1 MLAASRCGFRGM
13 RALTPL
19 LLFTAPTATRSLTLL
34 APAARPHVLRA
45 PPVAARVPKA
55 FRGGL
60 DLSEGSEWEGQVEEI
75 TDFGCFVRLGR
86 LGVQRHRGLLHVSG
100 LSEERLEPAAVPDY
114 VEETVGPVGSKVRVL
129 VRSLE
134 YKGRREA
141 LPCHDSLAQPAPV
154 ILSRRPVGLESR
166 SSSSRCSRGRARASC
181 QSGRSCGAW
190 RRARRGA
197 EVPMSRLHAEQRVF
211 VGVHSRFGAVGD
223 FLHFCSRESS
233 SNHPPKMCFSLKV
246 FARHVSCCRVC
257 RLTRL
262 AIAVVWT
269 RAILRSGLPPPH

>member
-1 MLAASRCGFRGM
+1 
-13 RALTPL
+13 
-19 LLFTAPTATRSLTLL
+19 
-34 APAARPHVLRA
+34 
-45 PPVAARVPKA
+45 VPKA

-60 DLSEGSEWEGQVEEI
+60 DLSEGSEWEGQVEES

-166 SSSSRCSRGRARASC
+166 CSSSRCSRGRARASC

-197 EVPMSRLHAEQRVF
+197 EVQYVTPPRRAESFCRRSFTFFF
-211 VGVHSRFGAVGD
+211 VRA
-223 FLHFCSRESS
+223 REFISHLGK
-233 SNHPPKMCFSLKV
+233 NFTCV
-246 FARHVSCCRVC
+246 FAQHLSCFMFVAC
-257 RLTRL
+257 
-262 AIAVVWT
+262 A
-269 RAILRSGLPPPH
+269 G

>member
-1 MLAASRCGFRGM
+1 M

-19 LLFTAPTATRSLTLL
+19 LLLTALPATRSLTLL

-100 LSEERLEPAAVPDY
+100 LSEERLESAAVPDY

-134 YKGRREA
+134 PRV
-141 LPCHDSLAQPAPV
+141 SLQLLEV
-154 ILSRRPVGLESR
+154 LSRQS
-166 SSSSRCSRGRARASC
+166 ASEL
-181 QSGRSCGAW
+181 S
-190 RRARRGA
+190 
-197 EVPMSRLHAEQRVF
+197 E
-211 VGVHSRFGAVGD
+211 
-223 FLHFCSRESS
+223 
-233 SNHPPKMCFSLKV
+233 
-246 FARHVSCCRVC
+246 
-257 RLTRL
+257 
-262 AIAVVWT
+262 
-269 RAILRSGLPPPH
+269 RAIMRSVAEGEEGS

>member
-1 MLAASRCGFRGM
+1 M

-19 LLFTAPTATRSLTLL
+19 LLLTAPPATRSLTLL

-100 LSEERLEPAAVPDY
+100 LSEERLESAAVPDY

-134 YKGRREA
+134 YKGRPRV
-141 LPCHDSLAQPAPV
+141 SLQLLEV
-154 ILSRRPVGLESR
+154 LSRQS
-166 SSSSRCSRGRARASC
+166 ASEL
-181 QSGRSCGAW
+181 S
-190 RRARRGA
+190 
-197 EVPMSRLHAEQRVF
+197 E
-211 VGVHSRFGAVGD
+211 
-223 FLHFCSRESS
+223 
-233 SNHPPKMCFSLKV
+233 
-246 FARHVSCCRVC
+246 
-257 RLTRL
+257 
-262 AIAVVWT
+262 
-269 RAILRSGLPPPH
+269 RAIMRSVAEGEEGS

>member
-1 MLAASRCGFRGM
+1 M

-19 LLFTAPTATRSLTLL
+19 LLLTAPPATRSLTLL

-55 FRGGL
+55 FRGSL

-114 VEETVGPVGSKVRVL
+114 VEEIVGPVGSKVRVR

-134 YKGRREA
+134 YKGRPRV
-141 LPCHDSLAQPAPV
+141 SLQLLEV
-154 ILSRRPVGLESR
+154 LSRQS
-166 SSSSRCSRGRARASC
+166 ASEL
-181 QSGRSCGAW
+181 S
-190 RRARRGA
+190 
-197 EVPMSRLHAEQRVF
+197 E
-211 VGVHSRFGAVGD
+211 
-223 FLHFCSRESS
+223 
-233 SNHPPKMCFSLKV
+233 
-246 FARHVSCCRVC
+246 
-257 RLTRL
+257 
-262 AIAVVWT
+262 
-269 RAILRSGLPPPH
+269 RAIMRSVAEGEEGS